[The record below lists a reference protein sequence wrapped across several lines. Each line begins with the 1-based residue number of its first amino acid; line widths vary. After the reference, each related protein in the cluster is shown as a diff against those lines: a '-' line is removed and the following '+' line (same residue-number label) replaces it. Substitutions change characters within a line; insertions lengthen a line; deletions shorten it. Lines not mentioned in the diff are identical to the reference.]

1 MERLAV
7 RVIYMIRCFIP
18 IDKCMNVTHVF
29 WKQLRRQKWEKKAF
43 FSTSKKLCFS
53 GLFWAPFLS
62 SLTCYLPC
70 QPSSKAPS
78 FLPTPAP
85 AVGKPITLLLA
96 LKCIVQTAGSVCR
109 AKSASS
115 TTLIDYLVSFKV
127 NFGTHWCRFWL
138 LSRIHPSCTQITT
151 VWKHTELQS
160 PSPEGW
166 DLLVSNRRGSFS
178 NCVGFFAL
186 RAGAHRATCR
196 AEKLVIHR
204 LREVEEAVKMS

>member
-1 MERLAV
+1 
-7 RVIYMIRCFIP
+7 
-18 IDKCMNVTHVF
+18 MNITHVF
-29 WKQLRRQKWEKKAF
+29 WKQLQRQKWEKKVF
-43 FSTSKKLCFS
+43 FSTSKKNCAFLGYS
-53 GLFWAPFLS
+53 ELPFWAP
-62 SLTCYLPC
+62 SLATCHANPAARHLPSFPPQQQVSQLPC
-70 QPSSKAPS
+70 CELPSAWFS
-78 FLPTPAP
+78 PT
-85 AVGKPITLLLA
+85 
-96 LKCIVQTAGSVCR
+96 GSVCR
-109 AKSASS
+109 GKSLSS

-151 VWKHTELQS
+151 VWKHTELQA

-196 AEKLVIHR
+196 AEKWWFIAW
-204 LREVEEAVKMS
+204 EK